1 VVVEDDFDIESGF
14 AESQP
19 LHDAAGNLTYD
30 GVYHYVYDAWNRP
43 MKIHIDD
50 GDGAFDSD
58 DDTLVAEFAC
68 DGLGRR
74 ITKQVKNSADW
85 DSTYHTYYDLAW
97 RRIEVHDG
105 SDNVLKQYVWGARYI
120 DNIVQIG
127 VNRDPENPTQQDCE
141 WFYYPVQD
149 ANFNVLGLV
158 SSTGALI
165 ERYEYT
171 PYGERTAYKSAGS
184 NDETTSA
191 PLYGSQR
198 VLLFLGMNP
207 TGYAPYGLCDI
218 GHQGLFLDPE
228 LGLYD
233 NRHRALHP
241 RLMRFLQRDPI
252 GYADGMSL
260 YEYVGSSPTGY
271 ADPGGGRTLPLNTGQ
286 GMSRLGY
293 GRGAQDQA
301 GPQEGATR
309 SGGGQPG
316 TDTMTS
322 QQRTAALRETG
333 QDFWGKLQG
342 QGSSGR
348 GQYVAWALE
357 ECAKSD
363 RIKNLLD
370 SRLKPYGRLQGPRI
384 KQGEIKGGAFWRNAQ
399 TGGTPAAG
407 RGPSRWDDRN
417 TLNVPGNYG
426 DKGTSLL
433 PSTENTLRDSA
444 LSGRPNL
451 MKQIEDCLGVPA
463 GGAKGLG
470 QMATALLWE
479 TAHWTGRGAPQ
490 RGGTYDVGSY
500 QQPPNP
506 YTIQDIL
513 DNMDCCCLRELL
525 GVQK

>member
-1 VVVEDDFDIESGF
+1 MLHLHRRDGDSWEVVVEDDFDIESGF

-30 GVYHYVYDAWNRP
+30 GVYHYVYDAWNRLV
-43 MKIHIDD
+43 KVRIDD
-50 GDGAFDSD
+50 GDGSLDAGEV
-58 DDTLVAEFAC
+58 DTLVAELAY

-322 QQRTAALRETG
+322 QQRTAALRET
-333 QDFWGKLQG
+333 
-342 QGSSGR
+342 
-348 GQYVAWALE
+348 
-357 ECAKSD
+357 
-363 RIKNLLD
+363 
-370 SRLKPYGRLQGPRI
+370 
-384 KQGEIKGGAFWRNAQ
+384 
-399 TGGTPAAG
+399 
-407 RGPSRWDDRN
+407 
-417 TLNVPGNYG
+417 LNVPGNYG